1 MIPLRISSL
10 KTSDYWPTHI
20 VIHHT
25 AEDGVPETFKFD
37 NSKFQTGLLQTKK
50 YQLTKNPN
58 TKYNIIIERI
68 GDDFHPIMS
77 QPLFT
82 KCEWED
88 IPEEYHSSVHVGI
101 LGDYDMDIPMTRLY
115 LVLGFKVLFP
125 LTRMF
130 RLKVDRI
137 VFHRDISNQDITC
150 PGELF
155 DLDKVRMFA
164 RRFRKQQSLYRK
176 SSS

>member
-1 MIPLRISSL
+1 MIPIKISSL
-10 KTSDYWPTHI
+10 KTSEYWPTHI

-25 AEDGVPETFKFD
+25 AEDKVPDTFKFD
-37 NSKFQTGLLQTKK
+37 NPKFQTGLLQKEK
-50 YQLTKNPN
+50 YQKTKDPN
-58 TKYNIIIERI
+58 SKYHIIIERI
-68 GDDFHPIMS
+68 GDDFYPIMS

-82 KCEWED
+82 KCEWDD
-88 IPEEYHSSVHVGI
+88 IPKEYHSAVHIAI
-101 LGDYDMDIPMTRLY
+101 LGNMDNDIPMTRLY
-115 LVLGFKVLFP
+115 LILGFRVLFP

-137 VFHRDISNQDITC
+137 VFHRDISNQNITC
-150 PGELF
+150 PGEMM
-155 DLDKVRMFA
+155 DINKVRMYA